1 MKQIKMTAGMIF
13 ALVGLAACGGN
24 QVAETHA
31 EGSKNAAVI
40 VSTERIR
47 YSDGN
52 EDKLYHA
59 DLEYARSFKFVPQTD
74 GIATR
79 VMIRPG
85 QKVTEG
91 QMLVVYPPQNYQLQ
105 VEQQQAI
112 YRDLQGKLEKQK
124 RLLSKGF
131 VARQTV
137 EDLELEVENKAKE
150 IQIMEEQYVVK
161 APFSGTVT
169 DVSVTQGD
177 HVVSGTQLF
186 ILSEMN
192 KLAAEFFVSM
202 EEAFLMKEG
211 DSVTLELGSLPG
223 LQGRVVQKSTIMD
236 DVRKAYRIR
245 AEFNNRHD
253 MAVGGVTANVRMKLT
268 GSGNSIRVP
277 LTAVASVGG
286 KDLIYKCV
294 DGHSVATLVRIIR
307 IVGQQAVI
315 EGDIEPGDEY
325 VTIGIE
331 KISDKSPI
339 NTMNSNL

>member
-1 MKQIKMTAGMIF
+1 MKKIGMIAGMTF
-13 ALVGLAACGGN
+13 SLVVWAACGGN
-24 QVAETHA
+24 NTEQPHA
-31 EGSKNAAVI
+31 ESPKDAAII
-40 VSTERIR
+40 VSTDRMA
-47 YSDGN
+47 YNDDSG
-52 EDKLYHA
+52 DKLYHA
-59 DLEYARSFKFVPQTD
+59 DLEYARSFKFAPQTD
-74 GIATR
+74 GIATK

-91 QMLVVYPPQNYQLQ
+91 QMLIAYPPQNYQLQ

-112 YRDLQGKLEKQK
+112 YRDLQSKLEKQK

-169 DVSVTQGD
+169 DVSVTQGE

-202 EEAFLMKEG
+202 EEAFLVKEG
-211 DSVTLELGSLPG
+211 DSVTLELGSLPE
-223 LQGRVVQKSTIMD
+223 LQGRVVQKSAIMD
-236 DVRKAYRIR
+236 DARKAYRIR
-245 AEFNNRHD
+245 AEFSNRHD
-253 MAVGGVTANVRMKLT
+253 MAVGGMTANVRMKLT

-294 DGHSVATLVRIIR
+294 HGHAVATPVRIVR

-325 VTIGIE
+325 VTVGIE

>member
-1 MKQIKMTAGMIF
+1 MKQIEMMAGMLF
-13 ALVGLAACGGN
+13 SLVGLAACGGN
-24 QVAETHA
+24 QAAETQA
-31 EGSKNAAVI
+31 ESPQNAAVI
-40 VSTERIR
+40 VSTERIA

-59 DLEYARSFKFVPQTD
+59 DLEYARSFKFVAQTD
-74 GIATR
+74 GIITK

-85 QKVTEG
+85 QKVTKG

-112 YRDLQGKLEKQK
+112 YRDLQSKLKKQK
-124 RLLSKGF
+124 ALLSKGF

-150 IQIMEEQYVVK
+150 VRIMEEQYVVK

-169 DVSVTQGD
+169 DMSVTQGD

-186 ILSEMN
+186 ILSEMD
-192 KLAAEFFVSM
+192 KLAAEFFASM

-211 DSVTLELGSLPG
+211 DNVTLELGSLPE
-223 LQGRVVQKSTIMD
+223 LQGKVVRKSAIMD
-236 DVRKAYRIR
+236 DARKAYRIR
-245 AEFNNRHD
+245 AEFDNRHG
-253 MAVGGVTANVRMKLT
+253 MAVGGITANVRMRLA
-268 GSGNSIRVP
+268 GNGNSIRVP

-286 KDLIYKCV
+286 KDMIYKCV
-294 DGHSVATLVRIIR
+294 DGHAVATPVRIVR

-315 EGDIEPGDEY
+315 EGDIAPGDEY